1 MCIRDRYEYSD
12 EKYIAILS
20 SGMVNSGMGGKNTGG
35 IYLHTAPLNSI
46 TNNMDYLRI
55 SDSNYDS
62 YEPQMERIFNG
73 KLLMCYSQRRA
84 QDASN
89 IVCRTCDPDVQSDD
103 MGVKCSSEVIISDS
117 TLTSSYFK
125 PTMVLLENEQA
136 LITYGALNFTLD
148 EESLYSTLI
157 DPNTLEVL
165 DSWLVDD
172 EQTDDLDYTVV
183 KSILLANGDVG
194 LVWQDDDYGQIFGA
208 VYRYIGDKDN
218 DVHTT
223 AFVLTVVLIPC
234 GFLLVSALI
243 YLKFF
248 KFGSQA
254 VKQLAKPTGQKV

>member
-20 SGMVNSGMGGKNTGG
+20 SGYVNSGMGGNQNSG
-35 IYLHTAPLNSI
+35 IYLHTVPLNSI
-46 TNNMDYLRI
+46 TSNMDYIQI
-55 SDSNYDS
+55 SDSNYNS
-62 YEPQMERIFNG
+62 YEPQMELISNG
-73 KLLMCYSQRRA
+73 KLVMCYGQGRTQGTS
-84 QDASN
+84 S

-103 MGVKCSSEVIISDS
+103 MGVKCSSEVMISDP
-117 TLTSSYFK
+117 TKTPAYYK

-136 LITYGALNFTLD
+136 LITYVAQNLTIGKQ
-148 EESLYSTLI
+148 SLHSTLI